1 MLGNRFRFSRR
12 SQRSRRLVWVGPYQ
26 GRVEPD
32 PTLVVP
38 ILGRTNSRKTN
49 LSRKRQHIKT
59 PLVSIVDD
67 DWSLVEA
74 TVSLLQSLGYLV
86 KGFRSAED
94 FLESRQLLE
103 TDCLILDIRM
113 PSMGGFEL
121 QRRLAARNYQIPII
135 FVTSYDSEDAQIQ
148 AARAGAVGF
157 LYKPFSQE
165 SLFRAVRSALGSRR
179 KDRS

>member
-1 MLGNRFRFSRR
+1 MS
-12 SQRSRRLVWVGPYQ
+12 
-26 GRVEPD
+26 
-32 PTLVVP
+32 
-38 ILGRTNSRKTN
+38 K
-49 LSRKRQHIKT
+49 KRQHNKG

-74 TVSLLQSLGYLV
+74 TVSLIQSLGYV
-86 KGFRSAED
+86 AEGFRSAED
-94 FLESRQLLE
+94 FLESRQLLK

-121 QRRLAARNYQIPII
+121 QRRLAARNHQIPII
-135 FVTSYDSEDAQIQ
+135 FVTSYDNEDARIQ
-148 AARAGAVGF
+148 AAQAGAVGF

-165 SLFRAVRSALGSRR
+165 SLFLAVRSALGSQR

>member
-1 MLGNRFRFSRR
+1 
-12 SQRSRRLVWVGPYQ
+12 
-26 GRVEPD
+26 
-32 PTLVVP
+32 
-38 ILGRTNSRKTN
+38 
-49 LSRKRQHIKT
+49 
-59 PLVSIVDD
+59 
-67 DWSLVEA
+67 
-74 TVSLLQSLGYLV
+74 
-86 KGFRSAED
+86 
-94 FLESRQLLE
+94 
-103 TDCLILDIRM
+103 M

-165 SLFRAVRSALGSRR
+165 SLFRAVRSALGSQR

>member
-1 MLGNRFRFSRR
+1 MS
-12 SQRSRRLVWVGPYQ
+12 
-26 GRVEPD
+26 
-32 PTLVVP
+32 
-38 ILGRTNSRKTN
+38 K
-49 LSRKRQHIKT
+49 KRQRVKT

-74 TVSLLQSLGYLV
+74 TVSLIQSLGYV
-86 KGFRSAED
+86 AEGFRSAED
-94 FLESRQLLE
+94 FLESRQLLK

-121 QRRLAARNYQIPII
+121 QRRLAASNYQIPII
-135 FVTSYDSEDAQIQ
+135 FVTSYDSEDARIQ
-148 AARAGAVGF
+148 AAQAGAMGF

-165 SLFRAVRSALGSRR
+165 SLFLALRSALGSQR

>member
-1 MLGNRFRFSRR
+1 
-12 SQRSRRLVWVGPYQ
+12 
-26 GRVEPD
+26 
-32 PTLVVP
+32 
-38 ILGRTNSRKTN
+38 
-49 LSRKRQHIKT
+49 LSKKRQHNKG

-74 TVSLLQSLGYLV
+74 TVSLVQSLGYV
-86 KGFRSAED
+86 AEGFRSAED
-94 FLESRQLLE
+94 FLESRQLLK

-121 QRRLAARNYQIPII
+121 QRRLAARNHQIPII
-135 FVTSYDSEDAQIQ
+135 FVTSCDNEDARIQ
-148 AARAGAVGF
+148 AAQAGAVGF

-165 SLFRAVRSALGSRR
+165 SLFLAVRSALGSQR

>member
-1 MLGNRFRFSRR
+1 
-12 SQRSRRLVWVGPYQ
+12 
-26 GRVEPD
+26 
-32 PTLVVP
+32 
-38 ILGRTNSRKTN
+38 
-49 LSRKRQHIKT
+49 LSKKRQHNKG

-74 TVSLLQSLGYLV
+74 TVSLVQSLGYV
-86 KGFRSAED
+86 AEGFRSAED
-94 FLESRQLLE
+94 FLESRQLLK

-121 QRRLAARNYQIPII
+121 QRRLAARNHQIPII
-135 FVTSYDSEDAQIQ
+135 FVTSYDNEDARIQ
-148 AARAGAVGF
+148 AAQAGAVGF

-165 SLFRAVRSALGSRR
+165 SLFLAVRSALGSQR

>member
-1 MLGNRFRFSRR
+1 MS
-12 SQRSRRLVWVGPYQ
+12 
-26 GRVEPD
+26 
-32 PTLVVP
+32 
-38 ILGRTNSRKTN
+38 K
-49 LSRKRQHIKT
+49 KRQHNKG

-74 TVSLLQSLGYLV
+74 TVSLVQSLGYV
-86 KGFRSAED
+86 AEGFRSAED
-94 FLESRQLLE
+94 FLESRQLLK

-121 QRRLAARNYQIPII
+121 QRRLAARNHQIPII
-135 FVTSYDSEDAQIQ
+135 FVTSYDNEDARIQ
-148 AARAGAVGF
+148 AAQAGAVGF

-165 SLFRAVRSALGSRR
+165 SLFLAVRSALGSQR

>member
-1 MLGNRFRFSRR
+1 VS
-12 SQRSRRLVWVGPYQ
+12 
-26 GRVEPD
+26 
-32 PTLVVP
+32 
-38 ILGRTNSRKTN
+38 K
-49 LSRKRQHIKT
+49 KRQRVKT

-74 TVSLLQSLGYLV
+74 TVSLIQSLGYV
-86 KGFRSAED
+86 AEGFRSAED
-94 FLESRQLLE
+94 FLESRQLLK

-135 FVTSYDSEDAQIQ
+135 FVTSYDSEDARIQ
-148 AARAGAVGF
+148 AAQAGAMGF

-165 SLFRAVRSALGSRR
+165 SLFLALRSALGSQR

>member
-1 MLGNRFRFSRR
+1 M
-12 SQRSRRLVWVGPYQ
+12 
-26 GRVEPD
+26 
-32 PTLVVP
+32 
-38 ILGRTNSRKTN
+38 
-49 LSRKRQHIKT
+49 SRKRQHIKT

-74 TVSLLQSLGYLV
+74 TISLLQSLGYLA
-86 KGFRSAED
+86 KGFRSAQD
-94 FLESRQLLE
+94 FLESRQLLK

-135 FVTSYDSEDAQIQ
+135 FVTSYECEDAQIQ
-148 AARAGAVGF
+148 AARAGAAGF
-157 LYKPFSQE
+157 LCKPFSQE
-165 SLFRAVRSALGSRR
+165 SLFRVIRSAIGSQR